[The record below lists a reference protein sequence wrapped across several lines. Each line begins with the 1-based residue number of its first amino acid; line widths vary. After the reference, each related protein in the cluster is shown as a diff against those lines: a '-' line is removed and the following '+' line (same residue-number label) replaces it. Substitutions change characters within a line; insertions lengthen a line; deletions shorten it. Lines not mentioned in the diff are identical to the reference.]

1 MPKRRVDPVTGAV
14 IYTSTPEDKEKRL
27 LFTKI
32 QALEQRVL
40 KLEQILMNLGV
51 DLDDENRNHT
61 FNSKS
66 S

>member
-14 IYTSTPEDKEKRL
+14 IYTSTAEDKEKRL

-40 KLEQILMNLGV
+40 MLEQILMNLGV
-51 DLDDENRNHT
+51 DLDEENRNHT